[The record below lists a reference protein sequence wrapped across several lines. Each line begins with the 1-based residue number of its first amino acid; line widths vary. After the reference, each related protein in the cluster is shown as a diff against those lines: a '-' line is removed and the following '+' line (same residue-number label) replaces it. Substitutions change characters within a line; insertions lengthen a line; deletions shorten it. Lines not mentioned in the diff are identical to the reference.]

1 MVISSTL
8 SSRSLIHSSALS
20 NCCWFHVVYF
30 SFQLWYSST
39 LIVSF
44 FFYSWFKI
52 LPCLSILHPSSVSI
66 LMTII
71 LTPLL
76 GDCMHAQLLN
86 FVWLGDTTDYSP
98 LSSSVHGI
106 SQARILEW
114 VAIFFSR
121 RSFQRL
127 CISILFSSFSL
138 GLSCPF
144 IWNIFLCPL
153 TLPILCAYFCVFN
166 SSATSP
172 ISEGVGLCR
181 RFSVGL
187 RRAIPHGHQ
196 SQVLQGVPVWITSTL
211 L

>member
-1 MVISSTL
+1 MF
-8 SSRSLIHSSALS
+8 IHSSPKLS
-20 NCCWFHVVYF
+20 EHTYDHYF
-30 SFQLWYSST
+30 DSFIRRLHA
-39 LIVSF
+39 
-44 FFYSWFKI
+44 
-52 LPCLSILHPSSVSI
+52 CLVAKLC
-66 LMTII
+66 
-71 LTPLL
+71 L
-76 GDCMHAQLLN
+76 GDP
-86 FVWLGDTTDYSP
+86 TDYSP

-114 VAIFFSR
+114 VAISFSR

-138 GLSCPF
+138 RLSCPF

-172 ISEGVGLCR
+172 IFEGVGLCR

-196 SQVLQGVPVWITSTL
+196 SQVLQGVSWITSTL
-211 L
+211 F